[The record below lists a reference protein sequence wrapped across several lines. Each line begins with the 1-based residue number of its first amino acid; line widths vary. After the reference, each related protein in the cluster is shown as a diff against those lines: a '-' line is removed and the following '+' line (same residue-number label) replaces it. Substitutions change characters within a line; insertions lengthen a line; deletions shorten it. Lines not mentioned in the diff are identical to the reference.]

1 MILGTGQ
8 NLTNRTLSVEIA
20 YDAQMQLELN
30 GTNIIDESE
39 RGGSPASLFW
49 PWCGAN
55 VSLLAL
61 SYGAFFLGFGISFLQ
76 ATIAAILGTVLSF
89 LLVGVSS
96 LAGKK
101 SNAPTM
107 VLSRASFGVKGNL
120 IPGFLSYLIFVG
132 WETVLVSLATLA
144 TGTVFVRVGH
154 LDRNLSMVIGFLI
167 AIALTVFG
175 GVLGHSI
182 IMKLQKWL
190 TLVTVAATI
199 LYFLLTIDEVNW
211 SAVTSIPHGSAA
223 GFIGAL
229 IFGATGIGL
238 GWVNSAADYS
248 RYLPR
253 SASSRGV
260 VGWTVFGASI
270 VPIAMVIYGAAL
282 AGSSEELFGAIANDP
297 IGALTT
303 LLPTWFLIPF
313 ALVAILGLVGGAIL
327 DLYSSG
333 LTLIS
338 IGLPVKRYVAASI
351 DSAIMVAGTIYLVWI
366 ADDFFF
372 PFQGFLITL
381 GVPIAAWSAIFVAD
395 VLMRKQSYSESDLFN
410 ESGRYGAWNL
420 RSLSLMAIGSIVGWG
435 FVTNPFASWLSW
447 QGYFLGVFGGKE
459 GQWAGAN
466 LGVAFALLIG
476 FFGYL
481 LLSRQAIKRQE
492 NA

>member
-1 MILGTGQ
+1 
-8 NLTNRTLSVEIA
+8 
-20 YDAQMQLELN
+20 MQLELN
-30 GTNIIDESE
+30 GTNVIAESE
-39 RGGSPASLFW
+39 RKGRASSLFW

-61 SYGAFFLGFGISFLQ
+61 SYGAFFLGFGISFWQ
-76 ATIAAILGTVLSF
+76 ATAAAIAGTVLSF
-89 LLVGVSS
+89 LLVGFSS

-107 VLSRASFGVKGNL
+107 VLSRAAFGVKGN
-120 IPGFLSYLIFVG
+120 IVPGLLSYLIFVG

-144 TGTVFVRVGH
+144 TGTVLVRVGDI
-154 LDRNLSMVIGFLI
+154 DRNIAMVIGFVI
-167 AIALTVFG
+167 AVALTVFA
-175 GVLGHSI
+175 GVLGHAI

-190 TLVTVAATI
+190 TLITVAATI
-199 LYFLLTIDEVNW
+199 LYFALTLDEVKW
-211 SAVTSIPHGSAA
+211 SLVLDIPHGSTA
-223 GFIGAL
+223 GFVGAL

-253 SASSRGV
+253 STSSKSV

-282 AGSSEELFGAIANDP
+282 AGSSDDLFGAIANDP

-313 ALVAILGLVGGAIL
+313 ALIAILGLVGGAIL

-338 IGLPVKRYVAASI
+338 IGLPVKRFVAAAI
-351 DSAIMVAGTIYLVWI
+351 DSLIMIAGTIYLVWI

-381 GVPIAAWSAIFVAD
+381 GVPIATWSAIFVTD
-395 VLMRKQSYSESDLFN
+395 VLLRKRDYSEEDLYRTD
-410 ESGRYGAWNL
+410 GRYRSWNL
-420 RSLSLMAIGSIVGWG
+420 SSLAIMAAGAIVGWG
-435 FVTNPFASWLSW
+435 FVTNPFASWLGW
-447 QGYFLGVFGGKE
+447 QGYFLDVFGGKD

-466 LGVAFALLIG
+466 LGVAFALAIG
-476 FFGYL
+476 FIGHFIVG
-481 LLSRQAIKRQE
+481 RGKIKQQE
-492 NA
+492 WA

>member
-1 MILGTGQ
+1 
-8 NLTNRTLSVEIA
+8 
-20 YDAQMQLELN
+20 MQLELN

-39 RGGSPASLFW
+39 RGGEASSLFW

-61 SYGAFFLGFGISFLQ
+61 SYGAFFLGFKISFWQ
-76 ATIAAILGTVLSF
+76 ATVAAILGTVLSF

-107 VLSRASFGVKGNL
+107 VLSRASFGVKGN
-120 IPGFLSYLIFVG
+120 IVPGLLSYLIFVG

-144 TGTVFVRVGH
+144 TGTVFLRIGH
-154 LDRNLSMVIGFLI
+154 IDRNIAMAIGFII
-167 AIALTVFG
+167 AIGLTVFG

-190 TLVTVAATI
+190 TLITVAATL
-199 LYFLLTIDEVNW
+199 LYMALTLKDVSW
-211 SAVTSIPHGSAA
+211 SAVSAIPSGSTA

-253 SASSRGV
+253 LVSGKSV
-260 VGWTVFGASI
+260 ITWTVFGASI
-270 VPIAMVIYGAAL
+270 VPVILVIYGAAL
-282 AGSSEELFGAIANDP
+282 SGSSEKLFSAVAADP

-313 ALVAILGLVGGAIL
+313 ALIAILGLVGGAIL

-338 IGLPVKRYVAASI
+338 IGLPVKRYIAASI
-351 DSAIMVAGTIYLVWI
+351 DSIIMFAGTIYLVWI

-395 VLMRKQSYSESDLFN
+395 VLLRKRDYAEADLFKEN
-410 ESGRYGAWNL
+410 GRYGSWNFA
-420 RSLSLMAIGSIVGWG
+420 SLSIMAIGTFIGWG

-447 QGYFLGVFGGKE
+447 QGYFLGVFGGKN
-459 GQWAGAN
+459 GTWAGAN
-466 LGVAFALLIG
+466 LGVFFALLIG
-476 FFGYL
+476 FFGYWL
-481 LLSRQAIKRQE
+481 TAHKVIAKQE
-492 NA
+492 SA